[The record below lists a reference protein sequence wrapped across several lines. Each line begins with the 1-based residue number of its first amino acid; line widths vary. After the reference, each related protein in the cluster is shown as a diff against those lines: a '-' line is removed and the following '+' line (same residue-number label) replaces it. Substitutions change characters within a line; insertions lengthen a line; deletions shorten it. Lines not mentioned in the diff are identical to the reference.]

1 MKDTTKTQTRWT
13 RVKQTSRGLV
23 REIFENEGLETIFMH
38 ARNVLTG
45 AAVMAAGMYAA
56 SHLSTHG
63 MLGMWNLRFAGY
75 AVAVLGVLL
84 LLLNLASGL
93 RRLAKRRHH
102 LVLRLIAI
110 FLYTALSIRLT
121 QVIIYFRWAT

>member
-1 MKDTTKTQTRWT
+1 MKDTMNMLMRWT
-13 RVKQTSRGLV
+13 QLKRTSRNLV
-23 REIFENEGLETIFMH
+23 REIFDNEGLETIFMH

-63 MLGMWNLRFAGY
+63 LPGMWNLRFAGY
-75 AVAVLGVLL
+75 AVAVMGVLL
-84 LLLNLASGL
+84 LLLNLVSGL
-93 RRLAKRRHH
+93 RRLARRKHH

-110 FLYTALSIRLT
+110 FLYTALSLRLT